1 MKANNKTKTTYRDG
15 AIITT
20 ERTGGKYIA
29 TIRYTQSGER
39 ETVKATFAK
48 LLTAKVDM
56 AIKNHYS
63 AVIQNLA
70 QVARS
75 INANARK
82 K

>member
-1 MKANNKTKTTYRDG
+1 MSTAKTKTVYRDG

-20 ERTGGKYIA
+20 ERQGGRYIA
-29 TIRYTQSGER
+29 TIRYTQSGDR

-48 LLTAKVDM
+48 LLSAKVDV

-63 AVIQNLA
+63 AVIQSLA
-70 QVARS
+70 QTARE